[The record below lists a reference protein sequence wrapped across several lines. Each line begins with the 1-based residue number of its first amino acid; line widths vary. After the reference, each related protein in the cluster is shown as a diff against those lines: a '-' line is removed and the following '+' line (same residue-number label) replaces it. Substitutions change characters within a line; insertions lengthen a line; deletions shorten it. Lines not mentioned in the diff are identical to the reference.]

1 MRNKVLA
8 LGNEETTTWLFKALQ
23 LEGIDVIRL
32 RELPDS
38 LNAVKQE
45 NFDMV
50 FIDGLAADVD
60 NMCFK
65 IAWICRLRVAM
76 ICDRDQVDINA
87 YTYLGANAFIPRST
101 PPSDLSGIIQA
112 VCARGHQVFENVRIL
127 AIEDDRNIREA
138 IRLGF
143 RIFWPEAELNFAD
156 EGQTGL
162 NIIRNKAIDL
172 VLLDLGLPDMSGF
185 DVLAKIRSYS
195 RAPVIILSAARD
207 QGNVI
212 KAIQSGAN
220 DYMVK
225 PFKQI
230 ELMPRILKY
239 VTMASVMK

>member
-8 LGNEETTTWLFKALQ
+8 LGNEEITTWLHKALQ
-23 LEGIDVIRL
+23 LEGIDTIRS
-32 RELPDS
+32 RDLPDS

-45 NFDMV
+45 NFDMA
-50 FIDGLAADVD
+50 FIDGQASDVE

-76 ICDRDQVDINA
+76 ICDRDQVDCNA
-87 YTYLGANAFIPRST
+87 LTYLGANAFIPRST
-101 PPSDLSGIIQA
+101 APSELAGIIQA
-112 VCARGHQVFENVRIL
+112 VTARGHQIFEDVKIL

-138 IRLGF
+138 IRLSF

-172 VLLDLGLPDMSGF
+172 VLLDLGLPDISGF
-185 DVLAKIRSYS
+185 DVLDKVRSYS
-195 RAPVIILSAARD
+195 RAPVIILSGARD
-207 QGNVI
+207 EENVV
-212 KAIQSGAN
+212 KAINSGAN
-220 DYMVK
+220 DYLVK
-225 PFKQI
+225 PFRQI

-239 VTMASVMK
+239 ISISSAV